1 MLWRL
6 GTGEIGGKAM
16 GLEFFRSRVG
26 LDDWQAR
33 FAPHRLLFADTAVL
47 RTDLFAE
54 FVEERGLLETFDM
67 EEDADVRER
76 FLSERLTRRLR
87 SALERYVEKK
97 KFPIAVRSSARN
109 EDALNHPFAGL
120 YTTVLLP
127 NNHEDPGVRL
137 RQLESAV
144 KLVYAS
150 TFMKNPKHYMRSH
163 NLSIE
168 NERMA
173 VILQELVG
181 GAHGRHFFPHV
192 AGVAQSLNFFPVSYL
207 KPEHGIALLVM
218 GLGKAAVDGK
228 FAMRFSPAY
237 PLVRPQFQQIGEIMR
252 SRQRE
257 LFALD
262 LEKNGIDIGSEDDTL
277 ELIPVRDVIDND
289 IIPYIASTYIP
300 SERVIYQGV
309 RKEGTVI
316 LTFDRLLSSELVPL
330 PEILKWL
337 LEKNEEWWNVPVDL
351 EFAVNFQFHGSRA
364 TADFY
369 PLQARPLVAHSTA
382 DEVDLPENVEPG
394 RVVVRSGQAMGN
406 GSLDGIRH
414 IIYVPLQ
421 ALDPAKSTKL
431 ASQVGM
437 LSRRLMEQGHTF
449 MLVGPGRWGT
459 TNPYLGI
466 PVAYAHIEG
475 ARVIVEVTWEELM
488 VEPSQGT
495 HFFLNIA
502 TGSVMYLSVDM
513 TREGSV
519 FNREWLDGQ
528 ADAGGQSDVRLIEL
542 DAPLRVKVDGRKIEG
557 LVYRDRD

>member
-16 GLEFFRSRVG
+16 GLEFFRSKVS

-54 FVEERGLLETFDM
+54 FVEERDLLETFDI
-67 EEDADVRER
+67 EDDAEVRER
-76 FLSERLTRRLR
+76 FLAERITRRLR
-87 SALERYVEKK
+87 SALERYVDKR

-127 NNHEDPGVRL
+127 NNHEDPGVRF

-181 GAHGRHFFPHV
+181 SVHGRYFFPHV
-192 AGVAQSLNFFPVSYL
+192 AGVAQSMNFFPVSYL

-237 PLVRPQFQQIGEIMR
+237 PLVRPQFQQISEIMR

-257 LFALD
+257 LFALNM
-262 LEKNGIDIGSEDDTL
+262 EKNDMELKGEDDTL
-277 ELIPVRDVIDND
+277 ELIPVGDVIDND
-289 IIPYIASTYIP
+289 IIPYIASTYVP
-300 SERVIYQGV
+300 SERVVYPGI

-316 LTFDRLLSSELVPL
+316 LTFDRLLNSELVPL
-330 PEILKWL
+330 PDILKWM
-337 LEKNEEWWNVPVDL
+337 LEKNREWWNVPVDL
-351 EFAVNFQFHGSRA
+351 EFAVNFHFEGSRA

-382 DEVDLPENVEPG
+382 DEVDLPEELGPE
-394 RVVVRSGQAMGN
+394 RVVVRSMQSMGN

-421 ALDPAKSTKL
+421 TLDPERSRKL
-431 ASQVGM
+431 ASQVGL
-437 LSRRLMEQGHTF
+437 LSRRLHEHNHPF

-459 TNPYLGI
+459 TNPYLGV

-513 TREGSV
+513 TRRENV
-519 FNREWLDGQ
+519 FNRQWLDGQ
-528 ADAGGQSDVRLIEL
+528 NDAGGQEDVRLIEL
-542 DAPLRVKVDGRKIEG
+542 DAPLHVKVDGRKMEG
-557 LVYRDRD
+557 LIYRD